1 MDRVQISDQY
11 ATHLR
16 FSKATRGGDFDFPA
30 GDDERKAIKTM
41 LFGAASP
48 MRPIQKEAENNEV
61 GYLEKRAYTM
71 PLLYTFVSLVGQI
84 GSQPM
89 GK

>member
-1 MDRVQISDQY
+1 
-11 ATHLR
+11 
-16 FSKATRGGDFDFPA
+16 
-30 GDDERKAIKTM
+30 M

-71 PLLYTFVSLVGQI
+71 PSLYTFVSLVGQI